1 MLVYEPAINCNR
13 LQGLN
18 AMHDLE
24 LEKQAS
30 KLIHLLSK
38 FSIELCNSIKS
49 GGVTMADI
57 EKLNLLQKELND
69 FIEKEA
75 APPLSIYEYKE
86 DQYCEISGAKLDR
99 PRSSQ
104 NT

>member
-1 MLVYEPAINCNR
+1 
-13 LQGLN
+13 
-18 AMHDLE
+18 MHDLD

-49 GGVTMADI
+49 GGVTVADI
-57 EKLNLLQKELND
+57 EKLNFLQKELNA
-69 FIEKEA
+69 FVEKE
-75 APPLSIYEYKE
+75 KE